1 MMFRNNSRMHVEIDK
16 HDSTWI
22 EEYVGRLVAC
32 NMTSGN
38 PSRLSWIPRIKHPRW
53 VLRDDGTALELNDTA
68 TCNAIAC
75 SSCLVMIRGPCECH
89 DHAEW
94 PEITNYNY

>member
-1 MMFRNNSRMHVEIDK
+1 MHLEIDK

-32 NMTSGN
+32 NMTSGH

-68 TCNAIAC
+68 
-75 SSCLVMIRGPCECH
+75 GEPCPYLDKAREVRSMKVGEG
-89 DHAEW
+89 AVGLRTRMNNIE
-94 PEITNYNY
+94 